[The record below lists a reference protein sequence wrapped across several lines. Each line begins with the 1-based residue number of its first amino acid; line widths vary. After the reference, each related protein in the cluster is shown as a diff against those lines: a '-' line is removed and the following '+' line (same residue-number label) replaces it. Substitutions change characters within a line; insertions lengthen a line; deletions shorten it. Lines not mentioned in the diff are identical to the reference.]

1 MENIHNLDSL
11 KEEIFQAALPSLLRF
26 AINSGLINTNRL
38 SEADYIM
45 SVIRDNSSLILENFA
60 IFDDVN
66 NDFLLSAHDAI
77 DSNRLEVAVILL
89 ATWVE
94 NRLNLF
100 YSEVLLTEH
109 KFDFNDSK
117 KVISTNNLDN
127 KIGFLFTLVSKL
139 EMDSNLRKRLLSLA
153 DLRNQIVHNKAQPDL
168 ANGKIVIAG
177 SHSKIREQVKQIN
190 FAEIFETVEWLSK
203 TLDDALIKIV
213 SDKDDYKFAQEALE
227 TLKKAKY
234 FS

>member
-1 MENIHNLDSL
+1 MEQIPSSL
-11 KEEIFQAALPSLLRF
+11 IKEILHAAFPSLLRI
-26 AINSGLINTNRL
+26 AINSGLISTDRL
-38 SEADYIM
+38 SEANYII
-45 SVIRDNSSLILENFA
+45 SVMRDNIDL
-60 IFDDVN
+60 IFDDWAIHDNVN

-77 DSNRLEVAVILL
+77 AANRLEIAVILL

-100 YSEVLLTEH
+100 YSEALIEH
-109 KFDFNDSK
+109 EFDFNDSK

-127 KIGFLFTLVSKL
+127 KVGVLFTLVSKL
-139 EMDSNLRKRLLSLA
+139 EMDSNSRKTILSLA
-153 DLRNQIVHNKAQPDL
+153 DLRNQIVHNKAQPEL
-168 ANGKIVIAG
+168 ANGKIAS
-177 SHSKIREQVKQIN
+177 SHTKIREQVKQIN

-203 TLDDALIKIV
+203 TLDDALINLV
-213 SDKDDYKFAQEALE
+213 SDKDDYKFAQEAFN

>member
-1 MENIHNLDSL
+1 MEQIPSSL
-11 KEEIFQAALPSLLRF
+11 IKEIAHCAFPSLLRS
-26 AINSGLINTNRL
+26 AINSGLISTDRL

-45 SVIRDNSSLILENFA
+45 SVMRDNIDLLFDDGA
-60 IFDDVN
+60 IHEDVN

-77 DSNRLEVAVILL
+77 DSNRLEVAVVLL

-100 YSEVLLTEH
+100 YSQALIEH
-109 KFDFNDSK
+109 EFGLNDSK

-127 KIGFLFTLVSKL
+127 KVGVLFTLVSKL
-139 EMDSNLRKRLLSLA
+139 EMDSDLRKRILSLA
-153 DLRNQIVHNKAQPDL
+153 DLRNQIVHNKAQPEII
-168 ANGKIVIAG
+168 NGKIVSA
-177 SHSKIREQVKQIN
+177 SSNTKIREQVEQIN

-203 TLDDALIKIV
+203 TLDDALINLV
-213 SDKDDYKFAQEALE
+213 SDKDDYKFAQEAFN